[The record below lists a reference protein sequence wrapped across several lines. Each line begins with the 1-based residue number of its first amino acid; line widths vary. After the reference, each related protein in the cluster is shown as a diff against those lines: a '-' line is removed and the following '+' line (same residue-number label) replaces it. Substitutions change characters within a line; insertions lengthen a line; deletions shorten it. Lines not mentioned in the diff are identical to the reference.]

1 MPTYIAE
8 RYAGI
13 LTKEDVDQLFN
24 SLTSKLHGN
33 RSEAARQCGL
43 TGKATYDWEKA
54 RYVKLTTKRK
64 VLETCL
70 RIDFLG
76 TVGYLLKRSS
86 ERTVDVLR
94 TILSS
99 IYNEAIETNSKEQII
114 LLLDKFNTLR
124 TQYRGLI
131 NDRIMDEVA
140 DMLWM
145 LRQKAQ
151 ELEVPVPPKS
161 IEDISAK
168 ELLEVL
174 PLIGDMYLKNPQ
186 GAPAIA
192 KTLNLPPQS
201 IEMLLPTFA
210 KLHPIGGPITEAET
224 IPHINFIRPH
234 AAIML
239 PIDAPTQ
246 YGVHPSSLRVKMR
259 ICEVC
264 QDRAEI
270 QRVATADNIHA
281 WFTSAQAAGSPSDFS
296 VDKLMTKRSRVG

>member
-1 MPTYIAE
+1 MPMYIAE

-24 SLTSKLHGN
+24 TLTSRLHGN

-70 RIDFLG
+70 RIDFLS
-76 TVGYLLKRSS
+76 TVEYLLKRSS

-94 TILSS
+94 TILST
-99 IYNEAIETNSKEQII
+99 IYNEAIETDSKEQII
-114 LLLDKFNTLR
+114 LLLDKFNVLR
-124 TQYRGLI
+124 IQYRGLI
-131 NDRIMDEVA
+131 NDKIMDEVA

-151 ELEVPVPPKS
+151 ELAVSVPPKS

-168 ELLEVL
+168 ELLDVL
-174 PLIGDMYLKNPQ
+174 PLLGEMYLKNPQ

-192 KTLNLPPQS
+192 RTLDLPPQS
-201 IEMLLPTFA
+201 IEKLWPTFE
-210 KLHPIGGPITEAET
+210 KLRPIVGTTTEAITSEGSG
-224 IPHINFIRPH
+224 IAEVIGINFLDRAQPSDLH
-234 AAIML
+234 MKVSFFATRLLAQGL
-239 PIDAPTQ
+239 VTSSEK
-246 YGVHPSSLRVKMR
+246 YGVKWGTQS
-259 ICEVC
+259 E
-264 QDRAEI
+264 
-270 QRVATADNIHA
+270 
-281 WFTSAQAAGSPSDFS
+281 GSPSHLQKA
-296 VDKLMTKRSRVG
+296 VDKCHAVE

>member
-1 MPTYIAE
+1 MPTYIVE

-13 LTKEDVDQLFN
+13 LTKEDITQLFN
-24 SLTSKLHGN
+24 ALTSNLHGN

-54 RYVKLTTKRK
+54 HYVKLTTKRK

-70 RIDFLG
+70 RLDFLG
-76 TVGYLLKRSS
+76 TVEYLLKRSS
-86 ERTVDVLR
+86 ERTIDVLR
-94 TILSS
+94 AILST
-99 IYNEAIETNSKEQII
+99 IHAEAIETNSKEQFIT
-114 LLLDKFNTLR
+114 LLDKFNILR

-131 NDRIMDEVA
+131 NDRIMDEAA

-186 GAPAIA
+186 G
-192 KTLNLPPQS
+192 
-201 IEMLLPTFA
+201 LLPLQ
-210 KLHPIGGPITEAET
+210 KH
-224 IPHINFIRPH
+224 
-234 AAIML
+234 
-239 PIDAPTQ
+239 
-246 YGVHPSSLRVKMR
+246 
-259 ICEVC
+259 
-264 QDRAEI
+264 
-270 QRVATADNIHA
+270 
-281 WFTSAQAAGSPSDFS
+281 
-296 VDKLMTKRSRVG
+296 